1 MIGGGVDD
9 GEACKFQGVFTCISQ
24 LLWGAPKSGKVWQV
38 LFGAAVGMPQ
48 AVVLA
53 TVEAHTLGC
62 VSGTV
67 AAPPDVHVYIYPSDS
82 GYFDVMFD
90 L

>member
-1 MIGGGVDD
+1 
-9 GEACKFQGVFTCISQ
+9 
-24 LLWGAPKSGKVWQV
+24 
-38 LFGAAVGMPQ
+38 MPQ